1 MIYMYIHVHLRVS
14 SCNCRSSFTVP
25 CDQTI
30 ALRLSAGNHANQ
42 PCIVKLIDNDTGAVA
57 ATDLAP
63 KLVRGNNKGYT
74 LLGEVW
80 SYGEAV
86 EGGTNWSLVLLSS
99 SYFLPIPKGIEEGL
113 ITTFHTVDNRKYYL
127 PDRDYLML
135 RYCVC
140 VCVYQLVY

>member
-1 MIYMYIHVHLRVS
+1 MIYMYIHVHLS

-30 ALRLSAGNHANQ
+30 ALRLSAGNQ

-113 ITTFHTVDNRKYYL
+113 ITTFHTVDTRKYYL
-127 PDRDYLML
+127 PDRDYRML
-135 RYCVC
+135 RYMYVHVC
-140 VCVYQLVY
+140 MYQLV